1 MRFVDTNVLLYAA
14 SPVSEE
20 PRKRD
25 RALEVLAERELAI
38 SVQVLQEFY
47 HQATRVTRRGRLSP
61 ADALDFLEP
70 ILMLRVQAVTP
81 AVFRVGVA
89 LSRRFR
95 LSYWD
100 GAILAAARACDCDV
114 VYSEDLNDGQDYDG
128 LRVINPFRE
137 QRTAGGRSTSG
148 ERQP

>member
-14 SPVSEE
+14 SPISEE
-20 PRKRD
+20 PRKRN
-25 RALEVLAERELAI
+25 RALEVLAERELAV

-47 HQATRVTRRGRLSP
+47 HQATRETRRGRLSP

-70 ILMLRVQAVTP
+70 ILMLRVQSVTP
-81 AVFRVGVA
+81 EVFRDGAA

-100 GAILAAARACDCDV
+100 GAILAAARACGCDI
-114 VYSEDLNDGQDYDG
+114 VYSEDLSGGQDYDG
-128 LRVINPFRE
+128 VRVINPFRE
-137 QRTAGGRSTSG
+137 H
-148 ERQP
+148 